1 MFGRHK
7 VDTMEFRV
15 LSFAEQAES
24 IAGTID
30 DLHAAMELHVE
41 HSPRQLE
48 TIEACLAQV
57 DRLRHRLRSAYEQQS
72 THPESGRSVPK
83 PRRRRGSAWGAHAWR
98 IPSVRPTL
106 SWKSPRSPQ
115 MPAYDGRH
123 APCLR

>member
-72 THPESGRSVPK
+72 THPESGRSVP
-83 PRRRRGSAWGAHAWR
+83 GAEAATR
-98 IPSVRPTL
+98 LRVG
-106 SWKSPRSPQ
+106 SPRLADPERAADFVMEVAEVSPD
-115 MPAYDGRH
+115 AR
-123 APCLR
+123 L